1 MKLVATLALALCLV
15 AAAVL
20 GVIQLIP
27 RAPEPFAVGRSAL
40 VRSIR
45 FVGDPEPAPVRD
57 QLQTR
62 IGSPLSDLA
71 LAADR
76 ATIVRALLD
85 DSRLDARVEA
95 SVRAGAAGVDLVFAI
110 DAGPAFQVGRVR
122 LVGSFATRFPDL
134 AEQITIRPGDD
145 VSERAIERSQ
155 ERLAW
160 WLAAHGVKGIDIRH
174 RVELDHAAARADIT
188 FEISIATAL
197 R

>member
-1 MKLVATLALALCLV
+1 MKLVAALALALCLV
-15 AAAVL
+15 AAAAL

-27 RAPEPFAVGRSAL
+27 PAPEPFAVGRSAV
-40 VRSIR
+40 VRSVR
-45 FVGDPEPAPVRD
+45 FVGDREPAPVRD
-57 QLQTR
+57 RLQTR
-62 IGSPLSDLA
+62 IGAPLSDLA

-85 DSRLDARVEA
+85 DSRLDATVDA
-95 SVRAGAAGVDLVFAI
+95 SVRAGAAGVDVAFAVR
-110 DAGPAFQVGRVR
+110 AGPAFQVGRVR
-122 LVGSFATRFPDL
+122 LVGALATRFPDL
-134 AEQITIRPGDD
+134 AEQITIRTGDD

-174 RVELDHAAARADIT
+174 SVKLDHAAARADIT
-188 FEISIATAL
+188 FEITIATAL